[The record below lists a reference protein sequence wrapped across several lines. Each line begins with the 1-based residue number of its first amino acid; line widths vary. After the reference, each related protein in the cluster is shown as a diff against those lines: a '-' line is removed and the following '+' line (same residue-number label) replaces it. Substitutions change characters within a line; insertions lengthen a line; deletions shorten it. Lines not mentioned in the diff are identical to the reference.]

1 MQPASAAGL
10 MLPAAKSPSAA
21 QLPALLLVAMIV
33 RMTSVRERE
42 ALLLDIPSCSL
53 IPSAVGVILIR

>member
-21 QLPALLLVAMIV
+21 LPQAQLKAVKVA

-53 IPSAVGVILIR
+53 IPSAAGVMKIR